1 MRVIGID
8 PGSRYTGYGIIERVG
23 PKLRH
28 VASGRINAT
37 KGESF
42 ADRLDLIYTGLATI
56 LEEYPCQEG
65 AIESIFTARNAMST
79 IKLGQARGVALL
91 AAKHQGLALAE
102 FAPSEIKQAVTG
114 SGRAT
119 KEVVTAMVKTIL
131 RIEGDLSE
139 DAGDALA
146 LAICH
151 LNTSSFLSRL
161 KETP

>member
-42 ADRLDLIYTGLATI
+42 ADRLDLIYKGLATI

-91 AAKHQGLALAE
+91 AAKHQGLTLAE

-131 RIEGDLSE
+131 RIEGELSE

>member
-8 PGSRYTGYGIIERVG
+8 PGSRFTGYGIVERSG
-23 PKLRH
+23 QILRH

-37 KGESF
+37 HGEDF
-42 ADRLDLIYTGLATI
+42 ADRLVLIYRGLDAI
-56 LEEYPCQEG
+56 LNEYPCDGG

-79 IKLGQARGVALL
+79 IKLGHARGVALL
-91 AAKHQGLALAE
+91 AAKHHDLNLSE

-119 KEVVTAMVKTIL
+119 KDTVTLMVKTHL
-131 RIEGDLSE
+131 RIEGDVSE

-151 LNTSSFLSRL
+151 INTSAFLSRL
-161 KETP
+161 QGSK